1 MRAHTWERDG
11 DPPETLDTAF
21 TSYLAAGWGGEGVG
35 GSSDVTGAGGA
46 CRGKKGE
53 KNQLS
58 QKPREGEVSLD
69 L

>member
-46 CRGKKGE
+46 CRGKKGKK
-53 KNQLS
+53 KNSFL
-58 QKPREGEVSLD
+58 KSLERVKSP
-69 L
+69 